1 MREDAVS
8 DAMLVP
14 VSMKRMMSVMVMA
27 LVLFVSCQDATPTP
41 LPTPVSYKS
50 LYQTYQREREANPT
64 RLEQTIDP
72 SVFTAVFHIRRY
84 TKPYQLQ
91 NVKLTPHG

>member
-1 MREDAVS
+1 MSHIVRGGMGEDSVS
-8 DAMLVP
+8 DAVLVP

-41 LPTPVSYKS
+41 LPTPVSYNS
-50 LYQTYQREREANPT
+50 L
-64 RLEQTIDP
+64 
-72 SVFTAVFHIRRY
+72 Y
-84 TKPYQLQ
+84 TKPISE